1 MNQLGIR
8 IKKIRLAKGLT
19 QEKVATKL
27 FLSLKAYQNI
37 EHGITKIDLERIK
50 QLADIFE
57 ISMDELI
64 NSTEFKIR
72 FEASKHREKLADGKD
87 LNVPM
92 NSEIYNLLL
101 KEKDNEITFLKE
113 LLNKFIE
120 NAR

>member
-57 ISMDELI
+57 ITMDELI
-64 NSTEFKIR
+64 NSAEFKIR

>member
-57 ISMDELI
+57 ITMDKLI
-64 NSTEFKIR
+64 NSAEFKIR